1 MNPLKT
7 PKRVFDPFR
16 RGLNWLY
23 YFAGCTLYALSVDV
37 FTAPNH
43 LVPGGATGLATL
55 VHYLLPAFPI
65 GVGIVLINLPLLWA
79 AWRHIGR
86 DFTIRTAIVTVLS
99 SLMIDLLALVLPTYT
114 GDSLL
119 ASLFGGALAG
129 VGVGLV
135 LMGGA
140 TTGGS
145 EIAAMLLEKRYPHL
159 SIGRLI
165 FLVDGIIIALA
176 AIVLQELEAALY
188 AGVLVFVSSTVT
200 DELMGGMRR
209 GRAVLI
215 VCREGSELTEAL
227 THSLRRGVTQLNV
240 TGGYTG
246 EPRQLLLCAVRPSEV
261 HPLRLLVDQIDPQ
274 AFVMVLTS
282 DEVLGK
288 GFQSLHPKM

>member
-1 MNPLKT
+1 MKARKTSPQLFNPLH
-7 PKRVFDPFR
+7 
-16 RGLNWLY
+16 RGVNWLY
-23 YFAGCTLYALSVDV
+23 YVIGCTLYALSVDV
-37 FTAPNH
+37 FTTPNQ
-43 LVPGGATGLATL
+43 LVPGGATGLSTM
-55 VHYLLPAFPI
+55 VHYLLPAFPV
-65 GVGIVLINLPLLWA
+65 GMGIVLINLPLLLA
-79 AWRHIGR
+79 AWRHIGH
-86 DFTIRTAIVTVLS
+86 DFTLRTAVVTVLS
-99 SLMIDLLALVLPTYT
+99 SLMIDLLAPFLPAYT
-114 GDSLL
+114 GDRLL
-119 ASLFGGALAG
+119 AALFGGALAG
-129 VGVGLV
+129 VGIGFV

-145 EIAAMLLEKRYPHL
+145 EIAATLLEKRYPHL

-165 FLVDGIIIALA
+165 LLVDGVIIALA
-176 AIVLQELEAALY
+176 AVVLQELEAALY
-188 AGVLVFVSSTVT
+188 AGVLVFVSTTIT

-227 THSLRRGVTQLNV
+227 THSLQRGVTKLNV

-261 HPLRLLVDQIDPQ
+261 HPLRLLVDSIDPN

-288 GFQSLHPKM
+288 GFQSLHPNP